1 MLCRNHVGNFY
12 CLNRTYS
19 SFIVNTTVVKTSR
32 NTIKNLKLT
41 SAVCVFSSD
50 SKKRILNLEKKAEE
64 FKDAFEQK
72 KEQIKETEHR
82 IRQKGFQLVEDIKH
96 QKEITGHKI
105 REKKNY
111 IIKDIQE
118 TKAKVKEK
126 IEEVVE
132 VVHCIVI
139 KIFFY
144 YIIIFIN
151 NFNIF

>member
-1 MLCRNHVGNFY
+1 MKFKNIVEQVQMLCRNRVGNLY
-12 CLNRTYS
+12 CYNRTYS
-19 SFIVNTTVVKTSR
+19 TFKINTTVHKSSR
-32 NTIKNLKLT
+32 NAIKNLKLT

-50 SKKRILNLEKKAEE
+50 SKKHILNLEKKAEE

-82 IRQKGFQLVEDIKH
+82 IRQKGFQLVKDIKH
-96 QKEITGHKI
+96 QKEITGQRI
-105 REKKNY
+105 RVKKNY

-132 VVHCIVI
+132 VIYCTVV
-139 KIFFY
+139 
-144 YIIIFIN
+144 
-151 NFNIF
+151 